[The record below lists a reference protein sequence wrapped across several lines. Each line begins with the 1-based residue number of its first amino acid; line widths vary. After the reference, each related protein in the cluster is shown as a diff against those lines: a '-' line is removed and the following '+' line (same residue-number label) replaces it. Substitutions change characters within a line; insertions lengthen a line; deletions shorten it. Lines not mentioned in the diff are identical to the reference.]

1 MKFEDLKLIFN
12 TSNYIE
18 LACDEIIPKTIK
30 NQLIRFDKNNRSNSL
45 LIRTID
51 NSTEFNAL
59 SYLCKTINDKD
70 NAIID
75 KVLYTPYFAKVVFV
89 EKEKVGIDIVSVND
103 IEKFDVKFDIGISD
117 KALGNSR
124 SFSSF
129 ESNFNTDFC
138 FRVANKKYYVFG
150 KHIHNN
156 TKQFSIVSNNG
167 LVKREKIMQ

>member
-59 SYLCKTINDKD
+59 SKT
-70 NAIID
+70 
-75 KVLYTPYFAKVVFV
+75 
-89 EKEKVGIDIVSVND
+89 
-103 IEKFDVKFDIGISD
+103 
-117 KALGNSR
+117 
-124 SFSSF
+124 
-129 ESNFNTDFC
+129 
-138 FRVANKKYYVFG
+138 
-150 KHIHNN
+150 
-156 TKQFSIVSNNG
+156 
-167 LVKREKIMQ
+167 